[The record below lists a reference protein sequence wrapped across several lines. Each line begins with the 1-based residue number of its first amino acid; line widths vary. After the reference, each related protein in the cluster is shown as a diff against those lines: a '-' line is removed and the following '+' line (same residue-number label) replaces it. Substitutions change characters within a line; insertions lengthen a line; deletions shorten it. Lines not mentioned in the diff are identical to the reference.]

1 LEVLL
6 PGVSDRPF
14 LAGEK
19 PPVSEAKS
27 LAFSSGICSD
37 EHMNDSD
44 VIPPSVAGCL
54 AEIERSVQRF
64 RSSYSLG
71 TDPERLLTDEIIT
84 MRVELIRLWS
94 EISSGKR
101 MHADG

>member
-1 LEVLL
+1 
-6 PGVSDRPF
+6 
-14 LAGEK
+14 
-19 PPVSEAKS
+19 
-27 LAFSSGICSD
+27 
-37 EHMNDSD
+37 MNDSD

-64 RSSYSLG
+64 RSSYNLG

-94 EISSGKR
+94 EISSGK
-101 MHADG
+101 MHADGSGG

>member
-1 LEVLL
+1 MTSETWPL
-6 PGVSDRPF
+6 
-14 LAGEK
+14 K
-19 PPVSEAKS
+19 PTFRRQITCIS
-27 LAFSSGICSD
+27 FHICSY

-94 EISSGKR
+94 EISSGKK

>member
-1 LEVLL
+1 M
-6 PGVSDRPF
+6 SN
-14 LAGEK
+14 A
-19 PPVSEAKS
+19 
-27 LAFSSGICSD
+27 
-37 EHMNDSD
+37 D
-44 VIPPSVAGCL
+44 VIPPAVAGSL

-94 EISSGKR
+94 EINSDKNSRIGR
-101 MHADG
+101 

>member
-1 LEVLL
+1 MALNNF
-6 PGVSDRPF
+6 GVADCR
-14 LAGEK
+14 
-19 PPVSEAKS
+19 V
-27 LAFSSGICSD
+27 ICSN
-37 EHMNDSD
+37 EHMNNAD
-44 VIPPSVAGCL
+44 VIPPAVAGSL

-94 EISSGKR
+94 EINSDRNSGMR
-101 MHADG
+101 H